1 MVLQV
6 TGGILKF
13 FLNKRAEAV
22 SMQQEITHT
31 KTQKY
36 LIRTREEKPC
46 EAAQM
51 SKRERVTH

>member
-6 TGGILKF
+6 TGGILQF
-13 FLNKRAEAV
+13 FLKKRAEAV

-36 LIRTREEKPC
+36 LIRSREEKPY
-46 EAAQM
+46 EGAQM
-51 SKRERVTH
+51 NKRERVTH